1 MSRAAWGGA
10 VVYSRVLDADSEG
23 TAEAVAA
30 IRDDYPGHSVR
41 AYRRTVSADGH
52 SQEVTVVIVRERVGG
67 GQ

>member
-1 MSRAAWGGA
+1 MSKPKGA
-10 VVYSRVLDADSEG
+10 VVYSRVLDWDR
-23 TAEAVAA
+23 EAVECAVRG
-30 IRDDYPGHSVR
+30 IRDDYPGYSVR